1 MVRRGCAGQLWSR
14 DVVTST
20 GAVGQLPGKQPHMAC
35 FKHVKCIKCQKRISC
50 PKRTHPM
57 KPGFRFLEELTWQ
70 ASVPLVSSPQSPPC
84 P

>member
-20 GAVGQLPGKQPHMAC
+20 GAVGQLPRKQPHMN
-35 FKHVKCIKCQKRISC
+35 QL
-50 PKRTHPM
+50 
-57 KPGFRFLEELTWQ
+57 KPDFRFLEEMTWQ
-70 ASVPLVSSPQSPPC
+70 ASVPLVFSPQSPRC

>member
-1 MVRRGCAGQLWSR
+1 MVRRGSAGQLWSR

-35 FKHVKCIKCQKRISC
+35 FKHVKCNKC